1 MISVTIGPIDNTLA
15 KRRLTGWKPT
25 ALESAIKYTVQWF
38 EKDPIRVLETLRK
51 AESSSSSSSGSDSS
65 EGSESEGDCIMKRT
79 TKRQRCDDDDDKS
92 FKFNFSM

>member
-38 EKDPIRVLETLRK
+38 EKDPIRVLETLRM
-51 AESSSSSSSGSDSS
+51 AESSSSSSSDSS

>member
-1 MISVTIGPIDNTLA
+1 MISVTIGPIDNALA

-38 EKDPIRVLETLRK
+38 EKDPIRVLETLRM
-51 AESSSSSSSGSDSS
+51 AESSSSSSSSEGS

>member
-1 MISVTIGPIDNTLA
+1 MISVTVGPIDNTLA

-38 EKDPIRVLETLRK
+38 EKDPIRVLETLRM
-51 AESSSSSSSGSDSS
+51 AESSSSSSSSEGS